1 MSYWDIPTNKL
12 NGAKRTKLKYG
23 NNLSV
28 KSTCSIPN
36 RCLST
41 SISSRPLS
49 YRYFI
54 KNAPGR
60 LGRWIGLQIIKAY
73 ANEKK
78 KEAIEIIETT
88 DNGGE
93 ILSASKYNG

>member
-1 MSYWDIPTNKL
+1 METTYQD
-12 NGAKRTKLKYG
+12 
-23 NNLSV
+23 
-28 KSTCSIPN
+28 
-36 RCLST
+36 
-41 SISSRPLS
+41 
-49 YRYFI
+49 
-54 KNAPGR
+54 APGR

>member
-1 MSYWDIPTNKL
+1 MEVKTM
-12 NGAKRTKLKYG
+12 LKER
-23 NNLSV
+23 
-28 KSTCSIPN
+28 KEE
-36 RCLST
+36 
-41 SISSRPLS
+41 
-49 YRYFI
+49 
-54 KNAPGR
+54 
-60 LGRWIGLQIIKAY
+60 IIKAY